1 MVEQQIIRQ
10 AQELANRLNKE
21 MFVLAL
27 TYNGYS
33 LAEIGNLMG
42 IGAERVRQIKRKALV
57 RVKRTFKE
65 YSDGKAL

>member
-1 MVEQQIIRQ
+1 MVIDLITRTQEQ
-10 AQELANRLNKE
+10 LANRLNKE

-33 LAEIGNLMG
+33 LEQIGNIMG

-57 RVKRTFKE
+57 RIKKTWRE
-65 YSDGKAL
+65 YCDGKTL

>member
-1 MVEQQIIRQ
+1 MVNEQIIRQ
-10 AQELANRLNKE
+10 TQDLANRISKE

-33 LAEIGNLMG
+33 LQEIGNVMG
-42 IGAERVRQIKRKALV
+42 IGPERVRQIKRKALL
-57 RVKRTFKE
+57 RVKLKFKE